1 MSKKW
6 ICMRVKEFVINYANG
21 SLLGRFKFIK
31 NGLMIPMFGCHTPRP
46 FVPKRN
52 KVICGY
58 REVIYF

>member
-1 MSKKW
+1 
-6 ICMRVKEFVINYANG
+6 MRVKEFVINYANG